1 MSNEVIIII
10 QAKPN
15 LSEAIAENWDMFLEE
30 VAGNLQT
37 ELAWQEICSGIDDV
51 YDGID
56 EIYGNNVKL
65 DKGKRRITIHF
76 PDIRWYGSNTGEKPD
91 SYMALFHKVKRYEDY
106 IDAIYLR
113 IGEDT
118 EDMEEK
124 YYGEGWDLAYIER
137 KINIIK

>member
-1 MSNEVIIII
+1 MSNEVTIII

-15 LSEAIAENWDMFLEE
+15 LSEAIAKNWDMFLEE

-37 ELAWQEICSGIDDV
+37 ELAWKEICSGIDD
-51 YDGID
+51 
-56 EIYGNNVKL
+56 IYGNNVKL
-65 DKGKRRITIHF
+65 DKEKRRIKIHF
-76 PDIRWYGSNTGEKPD
+76 PNIRWYGSNSGEKPD

-113 IGEDT
+113 IGEDR

>member
-1 MSNEVIIII
+1 MSNEVTIII

-15 LSEAIAENWDMFLEE
+15 PSEAVAENWDMFLAE

-37 ELAWQEICSGIDDV
+37 ELAWTEICSGIDDV

-65 DKGKRRITIHF
+65 DKEKRRITIHF
-76 PDIRWYGSNTGEKPD
+76 PDIKWYGSNTGEKPD
-91 SYMALFHKVKRYEDY
+91 SYMALFHSVKPYQDY
-106 IDAIYLR
+106 IDAIYIR
-113 IGEDT
+113 IGEDL
-118 EDMEEK
+118 EDTEEK

>member
-15 LSEAIAENWDMFLEE
+15 PSEAVAENWDMFLAE

-37 ELAWQEICSGIDDV
+37 ELAWREISSGIDD
-51 YDGID
+51 IC
-56 EIYGNNVKL
+56 GNNVKL
-65 DKGKRRITIHF
+65 DKEKRRITIHF
-76 PDIRWYGSNTGEKPD
+76 PDIKWYGSNTGEKPD
-91 SYMALFHKVKRYEDY
+91 SYMALFHKVERYKDY
-106 IDAIYLR
+106 IDAIYIR
-113 IGEDT
+113 IGEDL
-118 EDMEEK
+118 EDTEEK

>member
-15 LSEAIAENWDMFLEE
+15 LSEAIAKNWAMFLAE

-37 ELAWQEICSGIDDV
+37 ELAWKEICSGIDD
-51 YDGID
+51 
-56 EIYGNNVKL
+56 IYGNNVKL
-65 DKGKRRITIHF
+65 DKEKRRIKIHF
-76 PDIRWYGSNTGEKPD
+76 PNIRWYGSNSGEKPD

-113 IGEDT
+113 IGEDR

>member
-1 MSNEVIIII
+1 MNNEVIIII

-15 LSEAIAENWDMFLEE
+15 LSEAIAKNWDMFLEE

-37 ELAWQEICSGIDDV
+37 ELAYKEICSGIDDV
-51 YDGID
+51 YTGID

-65 DKGKRRITIHF
+65 DKEKRRIKIHF
-76 PDIRWYGSNTGEKPD
+76 PNIRWYEGSKDVD
-91 SYMALFHKVKRYEDY
+91 SYMALFHKAKRYEDY

-113 IGEDT
+113 VGEGL

-137 KINIIK
+137 KINIIKGE

>member
-15 LSEAIAENWDMFLEE
+15 LSKAIAKNWDMFLEE

-37 ELAWQEICSGIDDV
+37 ELAWKEISSGIDD
-51 YDGID
+51 
-56 EIYGNNVKL
+56 IYGNNVKL
-65 DKGKRRITIHF
+65 DKEKRRITIHF
-76 PDIRWYGSNTGEKPD
+76 PDIKWYGSNTGEKPD
-91 SYMALFHKVKRYEDY
+91 SYMALFHKVERYEDY

-113 IGEDT
+113 IGEDID
-118 EDMEEK
+118 DMEEK

-137 KINIIK
+137 KINIIKGE